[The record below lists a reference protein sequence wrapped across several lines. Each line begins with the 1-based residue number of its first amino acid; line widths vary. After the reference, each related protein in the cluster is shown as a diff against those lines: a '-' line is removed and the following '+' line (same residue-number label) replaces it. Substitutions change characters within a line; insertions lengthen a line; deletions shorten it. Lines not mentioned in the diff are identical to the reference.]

1 MNNNKLVSIGVLS
14 KTHGI
19 KGELKA
25 FLYNDDSNT
34 LIPGIIVW
42 IKINTKYKPY
52 KIESIRG
59 IIKKLIIKL
68 ENFNSIEESKM
79 IINKKIYVSRD
90 DFPEID
96 KGFYFND
103 IIGFKIKDNKNN
115 LYGTLIDI
123 IVIGSSEVLLIDY
136 LKKEVLIPN
145 VKEFVQLFDFENK
158 QIIINNFEQ
167 FLK

>member
-1 MNNNKLVSIGVLS
+1 MNNNKLVPIGVLN

-19 KGELKA
+19 KGEFKA
-25 FLYNDDSNT
+25 FLYNIDSNT
-34 LIPGIIVW
+34 LVPGILIW
-42 IKINTKYKPY
+42 LKIYEKYQSY
-52 KIESIRG
+52 KIKSIRG

-68 ENFNSIEESKM
+68 EDINSIEDSKM
-79 IINKKIYVSRD
+79 LLNKTIYVSRD

-103 IIGFKIKDNKNN
+103 IIGFHIRDNKNN
-115 LYGTLIDI
+115 LYGTLKDV
-123 IVIGSSEVLLIDY
+123 IVIGTTEILLIDY
-136 LKKEVLIPN
+136 LKKEVLVPN
-145 VKEFVQLFDFENK
+145 VKEFVKLFDFENE